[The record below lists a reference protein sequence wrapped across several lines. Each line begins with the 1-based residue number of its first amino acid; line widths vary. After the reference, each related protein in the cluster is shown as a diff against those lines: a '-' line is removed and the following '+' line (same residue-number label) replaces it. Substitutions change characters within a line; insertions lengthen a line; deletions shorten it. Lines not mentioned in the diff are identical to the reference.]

1 MANELDVLV
10 GVQVDPESLG
20 KLNDQLQ
27 NLSLKDLA
35 VDITVKNKSALEQL
49 KQDVDYVIKAAKEK
63 HSLNIDTKQAT
74 TALKQAGKQMQQD
87 ERYLEG
93 LITLLSQMDKY
104 AKGNK
109 SLQSNTKLKSEFD
122 SLYKSIEDCNLS
134 LDIAGK
140 KWQQFKNNADSAQ
153 KIEKGIENQNK
164 QLERQKTLLSQMD
177 KFSKG
182 NKTLQTNPNLK
193 NEYDALRQSI
203 EKGNISLDEATQK
216 WRQLGNAIKGQSNL
230 DKNIE
235 RQTKQLQQQTVEL
248 ERRKTLLSQMDK
260 YAKGSNALQ
269 TDTKLKSEY
278 DALYKSIEN
287 GNTSLDI
294 AGQKWQQFKNNI
306 EGTQNADRYI
316 NRQNQQLR
324 QQAVELERRNTL
336 LSQMERYAKQNPLA
350 MKDPQLKGEF
360 DALYSSISKGNT
372 TLDIARQKWQQYTNS
387 VDAAGKT
394 GKTFGGI
401 LQENISSFVR
411 WQLAATAVM
420 QPVYRLRE
428 AIQTITDLD
437 TAMVE
442 LKKVTDET
450 AASYEQTYRDANKA
464 AIDLGVST
472 KDMINST
479 AEWARLGYDLDA
491 SEILAKNAA
500 IFKNISEDMSIDEA
514 TEGMVSSIKAFD
526 IAAEDSLDGI
536 ISKVNVLGNEFAVS
550 NKDIND
556 ALMRSASAMAA
567 ANNSIDETM
576 ALITAGT
583 EITQDAAS
591 MGTALKT
598 VSMRVRGLDEDG
610 EALGDTLENIHGA
623 LYDLTGVSI
632 MQDPDTFKST
642 YQIFKEIAKV
652 WDTMTDASQAEV
664 LELLAGKRQG
674 NVVAAILSNFDQA
687 EAALEASMNS
697 AGGAMKEQE
706 HAMDSIQAKVNA
718 LRETFTGMWQNLI
731 NAEALKFLADMGT
744 TLASLLNIAN
754 GLPAKLIAVP
764 TLITTFKAL
773 KDALKVTNVGQAFS
787 NTIAGYKNFFS
798 RMNALGSSLSMG
810 TQDVSALGQ
819 AMQGLNAKQ
828 LQLVISTQKLGVA
841 EASLA
846 LRSAGVE
853 RQDRIRIM
861 TNAGL
866 LTSTNNQIAAS
877 NKLTLSVGNLTKGL
891 LAQTKAALAAALTNP
906 FTWVGIAVG
915 AITALTKAWD
925 NYLQKQEENAKTR
938 VSNAEEELSNINSE
952 LSSLQELQRKLE
964 AAKGDKQA
972 LAKIQAELN
981 EATGK
986 TINLIDGETTS
997 YSRASIA
1004 LKSYIAQKEREQ
1016 AQQSSER
1023 QAGLWDVYNTHQLDV
1038 WGANAAPD
1046 DLRRGRRGETT
1057 SDQIDDAMHRLFTND
1072 SEKWETYWKEQ
1083 GQNAVNAMSSVL
1095 SDFNGD
1101 PLMKGFLEDFV
1112 YNLGYWG
1119 HEQQDIID
1127 QTQDLMKDSTLDTL
1141 LNKYWDSL
1149 SVDSQDSE
1157 FYLNSIQKH
1166 LEAVK
1171 ETAPHAAEA
1180 IDQFYEDLQGGRQAA
1195 IDAANTIQ
1203 TLEQK
1208 YQSFMTAV
1216 ENDAEPDS
1224 ITATTRAIEVLTEGL
1239 ESGETQTSL
1248 FNKALDL
1255 LFDGNRPDDLTGT
1268 LDVIRDLMGEGENGA
1283 DDFNA
1288 ALSRFFHDG
1297 YLDIKAMREEL
1308 ELSDA
1313 AFQAIKD
1320 EMRERGI
1327 LIANG
1332 YNMNQIGDGL
1342 GLPDDGANSI
1352 ANFEAEAIDLANGL
1366 KDGSVDVNAY
1376 AEGVQ
1381 NLADKYGLSA
1391 EAAALFKR
1399 NMSAVNEE
1407 YVAAQKNAD
1416 GSYTGGNMTA
1426 WLGIGGDTANTIEA
1440 IIADAQETLESNEF
1454 KPSMILDT
1462 DGMMNDIRAQLV
1474 QTGVYTEE
1482 EIDSIVE
1489 TLERRTHTF
1498 RLQTALD
1505 VEVSKIESFD
1515 KVTQEQVK
1523 EAILAGINPETGEFD
1538 VGTVEAKIAA
1548 IDYVVNNT
1556 GDKEE
1561 AQNTIMS
1568 ALGFKK
1574 DVDGNWFMGYSTDIG
1589 VLVNGIESSVQSL
1602 DNTLDKQEQVKSN
1615 NEEINNSTTTP
1626 KVDSSQIDHAE
1637 GMTQSLMNKLTEL
1650 DQRPDIEVKATL
1662 TWTESNKPSIIP
1674 DFDVPVTE
1682 GTKEGQINADG
1693 AVITS
1698 KTRDMVNDGDGT
1710 ELIMRADGT
1719 YGYVENNG
1727 LPGLVHLN
1735 PGDVVFSAEQTR
1747 QIEQNRYVELGK
1759 RYAGGSGI
1767 AFWTPPTTTSSA
1779 QSSSKSTSTAK
1790 KAAETTQS
1798 ISEATEAANDLDEK
1812 LEEIDKKEHLEA
1824 LKKSIE
1830 EVEQAID
1837 NVNAKIETFQTL
1849 LDLSDED
1856 DYASQLT
1863 AYSNMM
1869 NLATENAAALY
1880 DEFNRLRDIIP
1891 QNADE
1896 AQELSSRMDA
1906 LGQDIIENA
1915 KNIREYSAALDMV
1928 LVTATQNQT
1937 SVLEGQAEQAGK
1949 LLDRNIKSLTQHTL
1963 LGSSSVFS
1971 TAFLL
1976 PSMADS
1982 AVDKKRKENQEI
1994 LELETWLQEEIYRVK
2009 KRYADMSYQETM
2021 NDLAKQRQE
2030 ALESSNKTSSSPSSS
2045 SSSSAS
2051 TSKAS
2056 VENAKAQ
2063 GAVST
2068 TGNFVLVDKTNYDA
2082 FVSGVRTALSTRISQ
2097 MVTQFT
2103 NEDWQRIINANPLS
2117 AFVLDESSWNDLGT
2131 QIDDLLQ
2138 NVSTPETNAPG
2149 DLMEVGNVNVL
2160 QDALNT
2166 LVADTVNTDDSS
2178 WTNLSEQVQAYI
2190 TQTYNLTQEDWEAL
2204 CNSSPLIAASLKLTG
2219 DNSWAARNQQLNG
2232 SGGIVPSMMQTTQNI
2247 VRSTVLP
2254 SPSYDATSYSNLGHN
2269 MGNTIVSSLRAVLDN
2284 TTINATSVKVDTSQI
2299 RPAYGSEAA
2308 AVGGSSSI
2316 VSAAQAEMITNGG
2329 ANPRKNKYNGYD
2341 DHPWCGDFVNW
2352 CAKSAGINA
2361 PSQTSVEMGVKGM
2374 QNFGLYHDV
2383 GDGYTPKPGDFVYF
2397 DWGNTPGRYNHV
2409 GILEYYDA
2417 QSDTYHTIEGN
2428 TSNNSVA
2435 RRARKI
2441 SDGIFGFGNTSGL
2454 PRYAAGT
2461 GGALGGNALVGE
2473 KGRELA
2479 IFPNGQSAILGK
2491 NGAEIVYIP
2500 PMTQIL
2506 PNEDTEEVLK
2516 YTGNKVDGGKIQ
2528 KYASGTINRD
2538 ITQSTGTTAADIDK
2552 LIERYCGEDSV
2563 LKPGMGKFFIEA
2575 QEASG
2580 IDALTLFGIAAHESG
2595 FGTSQIA
2602 KDKSNLFGYGAV
2614 DSNPYGGAYDYS
2626 NLETGIVD
2634 ISSKIGRWYVQ
2645 NRGQNT
2651 LYEMEH
2657 DPAGTGYR
2665 YASDAGWDDKIAAH
2679 IDNFA
2684 AYLGKDLNAVTT
2696 ALTDNV
2702 SATEDNTSAV
2712 KEGKTVSERIAELT
2726 KTPTAYS
2733 QDFLDSYMDYVD
2745 TRGSILNLAA
2755 MANQHGEYD
2764 ESQSIRDS
2772 LIMKDLEKSLEMQ
2785 LDLYSESVAALQKQY
2800 TDLQSLYYEYVAKGA
2815 DTETLSAIIDS
2826 MSEVSSKIDEYADKW
2841 IDAIDNLG
2849 DSFTAVVEK
2858 STAQLTEALSRS
2870 ERALSDLNHRMD
2882 MTSDYNERQRIY
2894 DSIGDEYANQLTSI
2908 NTKMDYLHGLAMY
2921 QRGETETAPSVED
2934 GISVQQYAAD
2944 QGIKVREAF
2953 SEYLGSFGDYEK
2965 WFNRDGTI
2973 NQEIFDSMTEGL
2985 DEAAHSAAQRF
2996 AEDLSQ
3002 YKILYSNGTAET
3014 FRDLMSQLG
3023 LSATDIEWMFDGN
3036 GDITEQGYKYAEGL
3050 AGEDKNAFMRL
3061 LSYQSALKKSW
3072 YELNEQRQDIAQSQ
3086 RENSISQA
3094 QEAVDAYNTLM
3105 EKVLDMIEQNYQ
3117 EEQEIFE
3124 NAHNA
3129 RMEQISEERE
3139 AIEDSYN
3146 RQIELLQDLK
3156 SEEDYNKEL
3165 DDLTH
3170 EAEVLQAQIAAL
3182 SLQGDLASNTER
3194 LELEKQL
3201 REKQE
3206 EIAQK
3211 QRDHE
3216 YEQKVEALQDDLE
3229 KQQEYYDQLSDTEDD
3244 YYEWQQELLEQRYTQ
3259 SERYALAEEALHSRT
3274 FKTIRANGEETYE
3287 SIATAGYGT
3296 VQTLTEAYTTFAIE
3310 NGERFANL
3318 GLDFESMCDRMMAS
3332 IQLVADAAEASNFLN
3347 ILTGEFN
3354 NQTYGGSISSSPTGD
3369 EQLAQSYNLGN
3380 NGENSSKYTALAKEI
3395 FSASGSRSAR
3405 GDEFERIKTVLTNR
3419 ANEGLAIDNQ
3429 LEYLA
3434 ELIQASTL
3442 YGVDGATVSQMQALY
3457 NQYRDYATELNSYSL
3472 TALSRSTSDAAKQTR
3487 YNELLRTMG
3496 VIDSRGANTDNMT
3509 YLRQLLTASKEYGVF
3524 GYQAS
3529 DLKNIASQYGI
3540 SSYHKGRNK
3549 EELAVVLDNETIL
3562 TPMDVSQIRA
3572 NFAGLSSLITSVSD
3586 LSGMLAAQLPKAVKP
3601 MQIDQSKV
3609 SSSNNNYTFNF
3620 RNVTRRDI
3628 PQIQE
3633 GVMDAMN
3640 EVQSNQRI
3648 TH

>member
-203 EKGNISLDEATQK
+203 EKGNISLDKATQK
-216 WRQLGNAIKGQSNL
+216 WRQLENAIKGQSNL

-642 YQIFKEIAKV
+642 YQIFKEIADV
-652 WDTMTDASQAEV
+652 WGTMTDASQAEV

-706 HAMDSIQAKVNA
+706 NAMDSIQAKVNA

-731 NAEALKFLADMGT
+731 DAEALKFLADMGT

-754 GLPAKLIAVP
+754 GLPAKLIAIP
-764 TLITTFKAL
+764 TLITAFKGL
-773 KDALKVTNVGQAFS
+773 KDALKMTNVGQAFS
-787 NTIAGYKNFFS
+787 NTIAGYKNFFPQI
-798 RMNALGSSLSMG
+798 NALGNALSME
-810 TQDVSALGQ
+810 TQDISALGL

-828 LQLVISTQKLGVA
+828 MQLVISTQKLGVA

-877 NKLTLSVGNLTKGL
+877 NNLTLSVGNLTKGL
-891 LAQTKAALAAALTNP
+891 WAQTKAALVSAITNP
-906 FTWVGIAVG
+906 FVWVGG
-915 AITALTKAWD
+915 AIGLVTALTAAWD
-925 NYLQKQEENAKTR
+925 GYLQKQEEKARTE
-938 VSNAEEELSNINSE
+938 VSAAEEAISGIDEELKSAE
-952 LSSLQELQRKLE
+952 ELQDKLK
-964 AAKGDKQA
+964 AAAGDKQA

-981 EATGK
+981 EK
-986 TINLIDGETTS
+986 TNNSINLVDGEAESYQKASVALRNYIAEKKREKSEQTTNKTNS
-997 YSRASIA
+997 LWALYNSNSFEADYALDSSASRMREIRQDQDSLYSRIFQKTGGEDYEKYWIEQGDTA
-1004 LKSYIAQKEREQ
+1004 LK
-1016 AQQSSER
+1016 
-1023 QAGLWDVYNTHQLDV
+1023 
-1038 WGANAAPD
+1038 
-1046 DLRRGRRGETT
+1046 
-1057 SDQIDDAMHRLFTND
+1057 AM
-1072 SEKWETYWKEQ
+1072 Q
-1083 GQNAVNAMSSVL
+1083 SVL
-1095 SDFNGD
+1095 SDFKGD
-1101 PLMKGFLEDFV
+1101 SMFRGFLDDFV
-1112 YNLGYWG
+1112 YQLGYWG
-1119 HEQQDIID
+1119 YEQQDIIE
-1127 QTQDLMKDSTLDTL
+1127 QTKSLMEDSN
-1141 LNKYWDSL
+1141 LNALIENYWDSL
-1149 SVDSQDSE
+1149 SVDSEDSV
-1157 FYLNSIQKH
+1157 FYLNAIRDKLDAIKQEAPKSA
-1166 LEAVK
+1166 EAV
-1171 ETAPHAAEA
+1171 
-1180 IDQFYEDLQGGRQAA
+1180 DQFFTDLQGGREIAEE
-1195 IDAANTIQ
+1195 AANSIE
-1203 TLEQK
+1203 TLSQK
-1208 YQSFMTAV
+1208 YQNFMTAV

-1248 FNKALDL
+1248 FNKALNL

-1313 AFQAIKD
+1313 AFQAVKD
-1320 EMRERGI
+1320 EMRERGVLFASEYDI
-1327 LIANG
+1327 
-1332 YNMNQIGDGL
+1332 NQIGDGL
-1342 GLPDDGANSI
+1342 GLPDDGENSIIAFESEAIALANS
-1352 ANFEAEAIDLANGL
+1352 L
-1366 KDGSVDVNAY
+1366 KDGSIDINAY

-1391 EAAALFKR
+1391 EAAAVFKR

-1407 YVAAQKNAD
+1407 YVTAQKNAD

-1440 IIADAQETLESNEF
+1440 IIADAQETLKDNEF

-1474 QTGVYTEE
+1474 QTGEYTEE
-1482 EIDSIVE
+1482 EIESIIDR
-1489 TLERRTHTF
+1489 LEMRTHTF

-1505 VEVSKIESFD
+1505 VELGKIESFD
-1515 KVTQEQVK
+1515 KVTQEQVR
-1523 EAILAGINPETGEFD
+1523 EALLSGFNPITGEFD
-1538 VGTVEAKIAA
+1538 LGVIAA
-1548 IDYVVNNT
+1548 NISGIDYVVNAGEGNQ
-1556 GDKEE
+1556 EE

-1568 ALGFKK
+1568 ALGFSQGT
-1574 DVDGNWFMGYSTDIG
+1574 DGNWNFTGNAGVG
-1589 VLVNGIESSVQSL
+1589 VLINEVQTSA
-1602 DNTLDKQEQVKSN
+1602 DNLAGVAAKQEEIKNN
-1615 NEEINNSTTTP
+1615 NEAINNTTVTP
-1626 KVDSSQIDHAE
+1626 KVDSSQLDYAN
-1637 GMTQSLMNKLTEL
+1637 GVAQSTLNRLTEL
-1650 DQRPDIEVKATL
+1650 EQRPDIEVKATL
-1662 TWTESNKPSIIP
+1662 TWTESNKPSIIQ

-1747 QIEQNRYVELGK
+1747 KIEQNRYVELGK
-1759 RYAGGSGI
+1759 RYASGSTSS
-1767 AFWTPPTTTSSA
+1767 WTPPTTTSSA

-1798 ISEATEAANDLDEK
+1798 ISEATEAANELNEK

-1880 DEFNRLRDIIP
+1880 DEFNRLRDIVP

-1896 AQELSSRMDA
+1896 AQELSSRMDT

-1937 SVLEGQAEQAGK
+1937 SVLEGQAEQAEK

-2030 ALESSNKTSSSPSSS
+2030 ALESSNKTSSSSSSS

-2051 TSKAS
+2051 TSKAT

-2082 FVSGVRTALSTRISQ
+2082 FVAGVRTALSTRISQ

-2149 DLMEVGNVNVL
+2149 DLMKVGNVNVL

-2374 QNFGLYHDV
+2374 RNFGLYHDV

-2552 LIERYCGEDSV
+2552 LIARYCGEDSV

-2626 NLETGIVD
+2626 NLEAGIVD

-2712 KEGKTVSERIAELT
+2712 KEEKTVSERIAELT

-3287 SIATAGYGT
+3287 SIAAAGYGT

-3395 FSASGSRSAR
+3395 FSAGGSRSAR

-3419 ANEGLAIDNQ
+3419 ANEGLEIDNQ

-3562 TPMDVSQIRA
+3562 TPMDVSQIKA